1 MMESGVRRWS
11 VLVAC
16 VAFTGPGAAALAVP
30 LTAQEAQ
37 LSNET
42 IWGSNAFAS
51 RLVSITWAPD
61 GEHFTHVR
69 SESGGTDLIRVNAR
83 TGAEEVLVRGFDLVL
98 PGNREPI
105 AIEGYS
111 FSADRTK
118 LLIFANSARVWRQNT
133 KGEYFVWDFTRRRL
147 TPASTRPG
155 YQMFAKLSRDG
166 TQIAFVRENNLIVT
180 NLETGE
186 ERALT
191 DDGTEDIINGTSD
204 WVYEEELGL
213 RDAFRWSPD
222 GSKIAFWRFD
232 QSPIETFYMID
243 ETTLY
248 PTLLPLRYPK
258 AGAVNSSVQIGIV
271 DVAEG
276 DVRWVDIGE
285 NPDIYIADMD
295 FVDDSEIWLTR
306 LNRHQNQL
314 ELLLADAT
322 TAESRVILS
331 DTDEAWVDA
340 REPEW
345 VRGASQFVL
354 QSERDGFNHLYLFD
368 RQGQPVR
375 QLTSGDWEV
384 TAFHGIDDDRG
395 VAYVATTRDGSLG
408 RTVYGVGIDDGKIER
423 ITKADGTHR
432 VQFSPTFSMF
442 VDTYSRVGAPA
453 VVTLHDADG
462 GVIRTLADNAEL
474 TATMAGLDLVE
485 PEFITVPA
493 ADGSEL
499 NASIIKPRDF
509 DPTQR
514 YPVLM
519 YVYGGP
525 GSQTVSDAWGGTRY
539 LWHQLLAQQG
549 YLVVSV
555 DNRGTGA
562 RGRDFKKQTYMN
574 LGQHESDD
582 QIAAARYLGTL
593 PYVDGERIGIWG
605 WSYGGY
611 MSSLT
616 LFRGADVFKAAIAVA
631 PVTDWRLYDTI
642 YTERFMR
649 TPQENARG
657 YTTGSPNTHAA
668 KLKGNFLVIH
678 GTGDD
683 NVHAQ
688 NTTLLAQALQ
698 EAGKQFDMRLYPNKT
713 HSIAGGITRVNL
725 YTYMTAWLEE
735 NLKGD
740 RDSGNGGTL
749 LP

>member
-1 MMESGVRRWS
+1 MKQVRS
-11 VLVAC
+11 VLRFILS
-16 VAFTGPGAAALAVP
+16 VAFLAGPLA
-30 LTAQEAQ
+30 AQEAQ

-51 RLVSITWAPD
+51 QLVAITWAPD

-69 SESGGTDLIRVNAR
+69 QEAGGTDLISVNAR
-83 TGAEEVLVRGFDLVL
+83 TGAEDVLVRGFDLVP
-98 PGNREPI
+98 PGESEPI

-111 FSADRTK
+111 FSSDRSK
-118 LLIFANSARVWRQNT
+118 LLIFTNSTRVWRQNT
-133 KGEYFVWDFTRRRL
+133 KGEYFVWDFNRRQL
-147 TPASTRPG
+147 TPASTRSG
-155 YQMFAKLSRDG
+155 YQTFAKLSHVG
-166 TQIAFVRENNLIVT
+166 TQVAFVRDNNIFVT
-180 NLETGE
+180 NLRTGE
-186 ERALT
+186 ERALA
-191 DDGTEDIINGTSD
+191 DDGAEDIINGTSD

-248 PTLLPLRYPK
+248 PTLIPLRYPK
-258 AGAVNSSVQIGIV
+258 AGAVNSTVQIGIT
-271 DVAEG
+271 DVAG
-276 DVRWVDIGE
+276 GNTRWVDIGE
-285 NPDIYIADMD
+285 NSDIYIAGMD
-295 FVDDSEIWLTR
+295 FVDDAEIWLTR
-306 LNRHQNQL
+306 LNRHQNRL
-314 ELLLADAT
+314 ELLLADAVT
-322 TAESRVILS
+322 GASHVIFT

-340 REPEW
+340 NEPVW
-345 VRGASQFVL
+345 IGGGSQIVF

-368 RQGQPVR
+368 RSGQPVR

-384 TAFHGIDDDRG
+384 TAFHGIDEDRG
-395 VAYVATTRDGSLG
+395 AAYVTTTRDGSLG
-408 RTVYGVGIDDGKIER
+408 RTTYRVGLDDGGLEQ
-423 ITKADGTHR
+423 ITQEDGTHR
-432 VQFSPTFSMF
+432 VQFGPTFSLF
-442 VDTYSRVGAPA
+442 VDTYSRVGVPS
-453 VVTLHDADG
+453 VQTLYDADG
-462 GVIRTLADNAEL
+462 GLVRTLSDNAEL
-474 TATMAGLDLVE
+474 MGTMAELDLAP

-493 ADGSEL
+493 ADGTDL
-499 NASIIKPRDF
+499 NASIIKSRDF
-509 DPTQR
+509 DPTQK

-525 GSQTVSDAWGGTRY
+525 GSQTVNDAWGGTRY
-539 LWHQLLAQQG
+539 LWHQSLAQQG

-562 RGRDFKKQTYMN
+562 RGREFKKQTYMN
-574 LGQHESDD
+574 LGQLESDD
-582 QIAAARYLGTL
+582 QIAAAQFLATL
-593 PYVDGERIGIWG
+593 PYVDGDRIGIWG

-649 TPQENARG
+649 TPQENSHG
-657 YTTGSPNTHAA
+657 YTSGSPNTHAA
-668 KLKGNFLVIH
+668 KLKGNFLLIH

-688 NTTLLAQALQ
+688 NTTQLVHALQ

-713 HSIAGGITRVNL
+713 HSIAGGGTRVNL
-725 YTYMTAWLEE
+725 YNYMTSWLDE
-735 NLKGD
+735 NLKGN
-740 RDSGNGGTL
+740 RDSGNGAAL
-749 LP
+749 VP

>member
-1 MMESGVRRWS
+1 MKQVRS
-11 VLVAC
+11 VLRFVSAVAIL
-16 VAFTGPGAAALAVP
+16 AGPLAA
-30 LTAQEAQ
+30 QNAQ

-51 RLVSITWAPD
+51 QLVAITWAPD

-69 SESGGTDLIRVNAR
+69 KETGGTDLISVNAR
-83 TGAEEVLVRGFDLVL
+83 TGAEDVLVRGFDLVA
-98 PGNREPI
+98 PGESEPI
-105 AIEGYS
+105 AIEEYS
-111 FSADRTK
+111 FSSDRSK
-118 LLIFANSARVWRQNT
+118 LLIFTNSARVWRQNT
-133 KGEYFVWDFTRRRL
+133 KGEYFVWDFNRRQL
-147 TPASTRPG
+147 TPTSTRPG
-155 YQMFAKLSRDG
+155 YQMFAKLSPDG
-166 TQIAFVRENNLIVT
+166 TRVAFVRDNNLFVT
-180 NLETGE
+180 NLRTGE

-248 PTLLPLRYPK
+248 PTLIPLRYPK
-258 AGAVNSSVQIGIV
+258 AGAVNSRVQIGIT
-271 DVAEG
+271 DVAG
-276 DVRWVDIGE
+276 GNTRWVDIGE
-285 NPDIYIADMD
+285 NSDIYIAGMD
-295 FVDDSEIWLTR
+295 FVDDAEIWLTR
-306 LNRHQNQL
+306 LNRHQNRL
-314 ELLLADAT
+314 ELLLADAVT
-322 TAESRVILS
+322 GASRVIFT

-340 REPEW
+340 NEPVW
-345 VRGASQFVL
+345 VRGGSQFVF

-368 RQGQPVR
+368 RSGQPVR

-384 TAFHGIDDDRG
+384 TAFHGIDEDRG
-395 VAYVATTRDGSLG
+395 VAYVTTTRDGSLG
-408 RTVYGVGIDDGKIER
+408 RTTYRVGLDEGGLER
-423 ITKADGTHR
+423 LTQEDGTHR
-432 VQFSPTFSMF
+432 VQFGPTFSLF
-442 VDTYSRVGAPA
+442 VDAYSRVGVPSIQ
-453 VVTLHDADG
+453 TLRDAEG
-462 GVIRTLADNAEL
+462 GLVRTLADNAEL
-474 TATMAGLDLVE
+474 METMAELDLAP

-493 ADGSEL
+493 ADGTDL

-509 DPTQR
+509 DPTQK

-525 GSQTVSDAWGGTRY
+525 GSQTVNDAWGGARY
-539 LWHQLLAQQG
+539 LWHQSLAQQG
-549 YLVVSV
+549 YLIVSV

-562 RGRDFKKQTYMN
+562 RGREFKKQTYLN
-574 LGQHESDD
+574 LGRLESDD
-582 QIAAARYLGTL
+582 QIAAARFLATL
-593 PYVDGERIGIWG
+593 PYVDGDRIGIWG

-649 TPQENARG
+649 TPQENSDG
-657 YTTGSPNTHAA
+657 YTSGSPNTHAA
-668 KLKGNFLVIH
+668 KLKGNFLLIH

-688 NTTLLAQALQ
+688 NTTQLVHALQ

-713 HSIAGGITRVNL
+713 HSIAGGGTRVNL
-725 YTYMTAWLEE
+725 YNYMTSWLEE

-740 RDSGNGGTL
+740 RDSGNGATL
-749 LP
+749 VP